1 MIPLSDEFDGYVVD
15 ATLGRGGYAT
25 VYRAHRVA
33 DPNHDVALKVLDDHH
48 RREDQTA
55 RLRRE
60 FEFAYQ
66 LSHPHVITVYEYGGA
81 WLAMELVDGGTATA
95 LAEQGDRAGGTG
107 SDRRRARLHTSM
119 WNRAR
124 GRQAIEYSCLSGL
137 YPRGIDRLRCRA
149 HGRRDS
155 LAASDSLETSLP
167 YTAPELLRGRPP
179 SALTDA
185 YALACTAVELLLGAP
200 PFAADTPMAL
210 VDAHLSHPVPS
221 FSRKIAWVPRAFD
234 TVMARALAKI
244 PESRYD
250 SCLELVAQ
258 PHPCAGVTP
267 EAIASRPAASRVGRG
282 PRHPSAPGA

>member
-1 MIPLSDEFDGYVVD
+1 MIPLSDEFNGYVVD
-15 ATLGRGGYAT
+15 VTLGRGGYAT

-95 LAEQGDRAGGTG
+95 LAEQGDR
-107 SDRRRARLHTSM
+107 
-119 WNRAR
+119 
-124 GRQAIEYSCLSGL
+124 
-137 YPRGIDRLRCRA
+137 
-149 HGRRDS
+149 
-155 LAASDSLETSLP
+155 LAALAQIADALDYTHRCGIVHGDVKPSNILVSQDFTRAVLIDFGVAHTVAETVWRHPTSLEASLP

-185 YALACTAVELLLGAP
+185 YALACTSVELLLGAP
-200 PFAADTPMAL
+200 PFAADTPMGL

-221 FSRKIAWVPRAFD
+221 FSRKVTWVPRAFD

-250 SCLELVAQ
+250 SCSELVA
-258 PHPCAGVTP
+258 HLIRALG
-267 EAIASRPAASRVGRG
+267 
-282 PRHPSAPGA
+282 